1 MRAVVVYE
9 SMFGN
14 TRAVAEAVA
23 SGIREAVVPADVT
36 VVPVAT
42 AAPEMVEEA
51 DLVVVGGPTHAH
63 SMSRASTRAAAPDY
77 VRRSNGELRL
87 DDSAAGPGVREWFDG
102 LGQSDSKAAA
112 FDTRLKAPAAITG
125 RASKRIGRELRH
137 HGFDVVGE
145 PESFFVD
152 RANHLRPGELERAR
166 HWGSSLATR
175 LSA

>member
-36 VVPVAT
+36 VVPVGT

-63 SMSRASTRAAAPDY
+63 GMSRASTRAAAPDY
-77 VRRSNGELRL
+77 VRRSHGGLRL
-87 DDSAAGPGVREWFDG
+87 DDAAAGPGVRDWFDT
-102 LGQSDSKAAA
+102 LGQTDTSAAA
-112 FDTRLKAPAAITG
+112 FDTRVKGPAAITG
-125 RASKRIGRELRH
+125 KASKGIRRELRH
-137 HGFDVVGE
+137 HGFALVGE

-152 RANHLRPGELERAR
+152 RTNHLHAGELERAR
-166 HWGSSLATR
+166 RWGSALAAR

>member
-14 TRAVAEAVA
+14 THAVAEAVA
-23 SGIREAVVPADVT
+23 EGIRSAVVPADVS

-51 DLVVVGGPTHAH
+51 DLVVVGGPTHVH
-63 SMSRASTRAAAPDY
+63 GMSRPSTRATAPEY
-77 VRRSNGELRL
+77 VRKAHGDLAL
-87 DDSAAGPGVREWFDG
+87 DGAATGPGVRDWFDTMG
-102 LGQSDSKAAA
+102 HAESHAAA
-112 FDTRLKAPAAITG
+112 FDTRMRGPAALTG
-125 RASKRIGRELRH
+125 RASAGIRRSLRR
-137 HGFDVVGE
+137 HGFDVVAR

-152 RANHLRPGELERAR
+152 RTNHLRPGELERAR
-166 HWGSSLATR
+166 TWGSTLAAR